1 MIGRKKT
8 DDEDWAGM
16 VFVGCILIGLGLGF
30 LFDQIVVGTILGVGV
45 GFLAM
50 AAASRK

>member
-8 DDEDWAGM
+8 DDGDWAGM
-16 VFVGCILIGLGLGF
+16 VFVGCILVGLGLGF
-30 LFDQIVVGTILGVGV
+30 LFNQIVAGTILGVGV

-50 AAASRK
+50 ALVSRK